1 MLADQT
7 HLVVSAGSKMQAHL
21 FAWSSETQ
29 ALTHL
34 CKYNQ
39 QVFKKQQNMTG
50 KKEFGLSTDVQ
61 DFRIMTAAVM
71 QTTDGVLVTFGTSS
85 GQLILEKLQFE
96 DGKFSLRQGQFV

>member
-1 MLADQT
+1 MRAFAKCKVKPELLDGSSGSAAMLADQT

-29 ALTHL
+29 ALRHL

-61 DFRIMTAAVM
+61 DFRIMAAAVM
-71 QTTDGVLVTFGTSS
+71 
-85 GQLILEKLQFE
+85 
-96 DGKFSLRQGQFV
+96 